1 MKKFIAIIL
10 LVFTV
15 FLFINSKNDNTYAMK
30 KDISNKLI
38 RFHVIANSDS
48 EDDQNL
54 KLKVRDAVIK
64 KMNSKFIGIT
74 NLKESEKII
83 KESIPEIQK
92 IAQDT
97 VYANGKNYGV
107 KVTYGRFDF
116 PTKYYDTI
124 TLPAGNYN
132 ALRIVIGKGEGKNWW
147 CVMFPPL
154 CFVDITHG
162 LSSDETKRELS
173 KYLSEDELSMI
184 ETNKPQVK
192 FKIVEV
198 LEKYFDDIRMALK

>member
-1 MKKFIAIIL
+1 MKRFIAIFLALSI
-10 LVFTV
+10 V
-15 FLFINSKNDNTYAMK
+15 FLFAISRNDNTYAMK
-30 KDISNKLI
+30 EDISNKLI

-48 EDDQNL
+48 VDDQNL

-64 KMNSKFIGIT
+64 SMNDKFIGVT
-74 NLKESEKII
+74 NLKESEDII
-83 KESIPEIQK
+83 KKNIPYIQK

-97 VYANGKNYGV
+97 VYANGKDYGV
-107 KVTYGRFDF
+107 KVMYGRFDF

-124 TLPAGNYN
+124 MLPAGNYN

>member
-1 MKKFIAIIL
+1 MKKFMAIIL
-10 LVFTV
+10 AVFIT
-15 FLFINSKNDNTYAMK
+15 FLFISNKNDNTDAMK
-30 KDISNKLI
+30 KDISDKLI

-74 NLKESEKII
+74 DLKESEKII
-83 KESIPEIQK
+83 KENIPEIQK

-97 VYANGKNYGV
+97 IYANGKNYGV
-107 KVTYGRFDF
+107 KVMYGRFNF

-124 TLPAGNYN
+124 TLPAGNYK

-162 LSSDETKRELS
+162 LTSDETKNELS
-173 KYLSEDELSMI
+173 MYLSEDELSMI
-184 ETNKPQVK
+184 ETNKPKIK

-198 LEKYFDDIRMALK
+198 IKKYFDDIRIALE